1 MIQEIIA
8 YFIIAVAAALTI
20 RKFYRKMKQ
29 PSACD
34 GCSTDSCA
42 ACGLADLKKDMEK
55 SKNNSTNSITY
66 KQMRSSS

>member
-1 MIQEIIA
+1 MTQEIIA
-8 YFIIAVAAALTI
+8 YIIIAVAAALTI

-29 PSACD
+29 PSSCD

-55 SKNNSTNSITY
+55 AQKHSEPRI
-66 KQMRSSS
+66 SSRQYPSS

>member
-8 YFIIAVAAALTI
+8 YIIIAVAAAITI
-20 RKFYRKMKQ
+20 RKFYKKMKQ
-29 PSACD
+29 PSSCD

-55 SKNNSTNSITY
+55 AEKHNNPPISSRQYPST
-66 KQMRSSS
+66 